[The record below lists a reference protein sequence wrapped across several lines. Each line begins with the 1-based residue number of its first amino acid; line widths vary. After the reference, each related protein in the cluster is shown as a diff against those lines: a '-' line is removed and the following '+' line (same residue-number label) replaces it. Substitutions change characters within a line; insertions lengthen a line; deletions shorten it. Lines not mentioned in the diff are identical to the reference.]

1 MKEVI
6 TIQMVEQKTVKFV
19 ADDGKTFD
27 KEKDCKEYELGR
39 KRKDVEA
46 RFHLIE
52 KQKIDIPMLSDY
64 KGEGCIYKITF
75 NSREDVNALVDYYTL
90 YHFYMDYVYDAVK
103 KVTSFPFTTLMD
115 EGYDSI
121 YFFDEDTLRKDIAK
135 LIEQLDSHNNPTVSK

>member
-6 TIQMVEQKTVKFV
+6 TIKMVEQTTTKYI

-27 KEKDCKEYELGR
+27 KEKDCKEYELSR

-46 RFHLIE
+46 RFNLIE
-52 KQKIDIPMLSDY
+52 KQKIDIPMLCDY

-75 NSREDVNALVDYYTL
+75 NSREDINALVDYYTL
-90 YHFYMDYVYDAVK
+90 CHFYMDYVYDAVN

-135 LIEQLDSHNNPTVSK
+135 LIEQLDGVKTTISNN